1 MKLVEILARDVNEW
15 LDCWVSAVQ
24 DSDGTVWFNLED
36 DVGPIFDADRSWV
49 SNPCHSEI
57 FNVSSDFQ
65 TAIVT
70 RAQWEA
76 ERARIAELDRG
87 QYSLMTEEAED
98 WRNNCQKQY
107 EQELWDKVAVSV
119 ASTVYADAMSEFAKT
134 GCPCEDWRDYVA
146 SDICNMAD
154 AFMAERAK
162 RLKQ

>member
-1 MKLVEILARDVNEW
+1 MKLVEILARDVKEW

-36 DVGPIFDADRSWV
+36 NVGPIFDADRSWV
-49 SNPCHSEI
+49 SNPCHSEM

-76 ERARIAELDRG
+76 ERARILKMDPLVAARDNPPI
-87 QYSLMTEEAED
+87 S
-98 WRNNCQKQY
+98 QY
-107 EQELWDKVAVSV
+107 EQELWDRVA
-119 ASTVYADAMSEFAKT
+119 ASSLSGVIAAYTDDDVKNNIAHCFEY
-134 GCPCEDWRDYVA
+134 
-146 SDICNMAD
+146 AD

>member
-1 MKLVEILARDVNEW
+1 MKLIEILARDVKEW

-24 DSDGTVWFNLED
+24 DSDGTVWFNLVD

-49 SNPCHSEI
+49 SNPCHSEM

-76 ERARIAELDRG
+76 ERARMAMDCVSAFSQEQDQAE
-87 QYSLMTEEAED
+87 QAVS
-98 WRNNCQKQY
+98 QY
-107 EQELWDKVAVSV
+107 EQELWDRVA
-119 ASTVYADAMSEFAKT
+119 ASSLSGVIAAYTDDDVKNNIAHCFEY
-134 GCPCEDWRDYVA
+134 
-146 SDICNMAD
+146 AD

-162 RLKQ
+162 RLKR

>member
-1 MKLVEILARDVNEW
+1 MKLVEILARDAKEW
-15 LDCWVSAVQ
+15 LHYWVSAVQ

-49 SNPCHSEI
+49 SNPCHSEM

-98 WRNNCQKQY
+98 WRNNCKKQY
-107 EQELWDKVAVSV
+107 EQELWDKVAIQAIGRLGNITSLSEAADAV
-119 ASTVYADAMSEFAKT
+119 ASL
-134 GCPCEDWRDYVA
+134 
-146 SDICNMAD
+146 AD

-162 RLKQ
+162 RMKGVK

>member
-1 MKLVEILARDVNEW
+1 MKLVEILARELKEW

-49 SNPCHSEI
+49 SNPCHSEM

-76 ERARIAELDRG
+76 ERARIAMDCISAFSQEQD
-87 QYSLMTEEAED
+87 QAE
-98 WRNNCQKQY
+98 QAVSQY
-107 EQELWDKVAVSV
+107 EQELWDKVAI
-119 ASTVYADAMSEFAKT
+119 ASTQAFITAHVTHFGHENVWESKELVSCAAD
-134 GCPCEDWRDYVA
+134 Y
-146 SDICNMAD
+146 AD

-162 RLKQ
+162 RLNR

>member
-1 MKLVEILARDVNEW
+1 MKLVEILARDVKEW

-24 DSDGTVWFNLED
+24 DSDGTVWFNLVD
-36 DVGPIFDADRSWV
+36 NVGPIFDADRSWV

-76 ERARIAELDRG
+76 ERARMAMDCISAFSQEQDQAE
-87 QYSLMTEEAED
+87 QAVS
-98 WRNNCQKQY
+98 QY
-107 EQELWDKVAVSV
+107 EQELWDRVA
-119 ASTVYADAMSEFAKT
+119 ASSLSGVIAAYTDDDVKNNIAHCFEY
-134 GCPCEDWRDYVA
+134 
-146 SDICNMAD
+146 AD

-162 RLKQ
+162 RLKGGAR